1 MGVDMNGLYIIWDH
15 FFLED
20 SESEEMVLVASLQAP
35 L

>member
-1 MGVDMNGLYIIWDH
+1 MVYISSGVIFIG
-15 FFLED
+15 D

>member
-1 MGVDMNGLYIIWDH
+1 MNGLYIIWGH
-15 FFLED
+15 FLGD